1 MSAAA
6 IPVIS
11 AAEDE
16 LECFKETAED
26 RLTVVV
32 SRRYLDDVGAA
43 EASEQARYE
52 GESENIHEVEPSKA
66 TNDTFDLAGRPAS
79 GLWRSSYDNISS

>member
-11 AAEDE
+11 AAEHE

-32 SRRYLDDVGAA
+32 SGGNLDDVGAT
-43 EASEQARYE
+43 EASEQAQYE
-52 GESENIHEVEPSKA
+52 GKSENIHEVEPSEA

-79 GLWRSSYDNISS
+79 GLWRSSYDSVSS

>member
-11 AAEDE
+11 AVEHE

-32 SRRYLDDVGAA
+32 SGRYLDDVGTA
-43 EASEQARYE
+43 EASERARYE
-52 GESENIHEVEPSKA
+52 GKSESIHEVEPSKA
-66 TNDTFDLAGRPAS
+66 TNDTLDLAGRPAS